1 MSGDGRLAS
10 GWQHGGRQ
18 ETQAGDARPE
28 VRPEATRGHESCANR
43 RPQKNPEKQGAEG
56 EETGKETEVNVRKIQ
71 ETGQVL
77 MSAS

>member
-28 VRPEATRGHESCANR
+28 VRPEATRGHESCAIRTEGHRRTLGNR
-43 RPQKNPEKQGAEG
+43 GPREKKP
-56 EETGKETEVNVRKIQ
+56 GKR
-71 ETGQVL
+71 L
-77 MSAS
+77 R